1 MRLRNNVIAK
11 VCKKAPVKES
21 FFMRFDIFY
30 VLEFFRLGRFV
41 KQKGC
46 RSKNCVYILKKH
58 LILIYFMIIIL
69 ISFINNF
76 GSGAKPRFFF

>member
-30 VLEFFRLGRFV
+30 VLEFFKARPIR
-41 KQKGC
+41 
-46 RSKNCVYILKKH
+46 
-58 LILIYFMIIIL
+58 
-69 ISFINNF
+69 
-76 GSGAKPRFFF
+76 